1 MIDRFLYAFFSYID
15 DVIFKIEA
23 LVISKRC
30 KCKKKKK

>member
-23 LVISKRC
+23 FVKS
-30 KCKKKKK
+30 KKKKKKK